1 MWYKSVNFEKFGSP
15 ETPIESP
22 ETTLH
27 ELKAIQKLDSTS
39 AICVPLV
46 MWYETLYTYGLLPV
60 YLFTD
65 TIYPKLYIS
74 TQLPFV
80 PSMMTSYF
88 YTIAVLWP
96 CLVIYIYFLQI
107 KCYKVIQ
114 LIHMIKIDQTW
125 FSSNNI

>member
-80 PSMMTSYF
+80 PSMMTFLLHHCCFMAMLSDLYILFANKVLRSNSVDSY
-88 YTIAVLWP
+88 
-96 CLVIYIYFLQI
+96 
-107 KCYKVIQ
+107 
-114 LIHMIKIDQTW
+114 D
-125 FSSNNI
+125 